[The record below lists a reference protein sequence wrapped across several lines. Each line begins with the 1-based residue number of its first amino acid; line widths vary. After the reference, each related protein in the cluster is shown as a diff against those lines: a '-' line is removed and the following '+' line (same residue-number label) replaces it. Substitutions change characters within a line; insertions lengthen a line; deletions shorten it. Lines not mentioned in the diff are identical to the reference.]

1 MPKFCVYVQIHN
13 QRQAIFDTD
22 VELEEL
28 DGDELNE
35 FIDEL
40 EETEEIDWT
49 NVPSFHRREIEKIEN
64 ESGEIFSVL
73 ILDEQILLTG
83 EY

>member
-1 MPKFCVYVQIHN
+1 MPKFWVYIQIHN

-28 DGDELNE
+28 DDDELNE

-49 NVPSFHRREIEKIEN
+49 DVPSFHRREIEEIEN

-73 ILDEQILLTG
+73 ILDDRIVLTG
-83 EY
+83 E